1 MSSFPSLGGAK
12 RVMCM
17 RYELTCV
24 SGIIKNTNDKLK
36 DEDDASKEN
45 DYLDC

>member
-1 MSSFPSLGGAK
+1 
-12 RVMCM
+12 M

-24 SGIIKNTNDKLK
+24 RGIIENTNDKLK